1 MSDKPLIVL
10 GNVCAKPLFVRG
22 MIAISETNRHTLR
35 TFGVVELE
43 TTDRLEYAAGRAL
56 TLNVDGACLRFLVV
70 ARWRLGGGPEIK
82 PGTRVVLKLLRDRRS
97 RNERK
102 TAHGASAGRY
112 NEARAA

>member
-22 MIAISETNRHTLR
+22 MIALSETNRHTLR

-82 PGTRVVLKLLRDRRS
+82 PGTRQCRIDRRLSPEAGS
-97 RNERK
+97 RGPADERERP
-102 TAHGASAGRY
+102 ACH
-112 NEARAA
+112 